1 MDIIVSFQSHN
12 ISIDYSKVIRI
23 TTSATI
29 YKDLL
34 EYYVKEEKYFFSVF
48 FSCNLIFYCKST
60 RKHSKKA

>member
-34 EYYVKEEKYFFSVF
+34 EYYVKEEKYCFLFSF
-48 FSCNLIFYCKST
+48 HAI
-60 RKHSKKA
+60 